1 MICPKCAFEKTK
13 VISTIKSTVNE
24 RWRKCPQCGATFVTV
39 EIVKIDNDLKKY
51 VKEIL
56 KEDDERK

>member
-24 RWRKCPQCGATFVTV
+24 RWRKCPQCTFVTV
-39 EIVKIDNDLKKY
+39 EIIKIDNDLKKY